1 MSSDYETIA
10 QRAIAAWNANDWES
24 LEAMVASDVVAVGPR
39 EWPETGSRNGWPEV
53 RDQFERLKDPWETE
67 RFDVVRIDDTASGA
81 LLEGR
86 WIGTGTGSGLDLD
99 MPMWIRFEVAEG
111 LISRMQFFLSED
123 QAAE

>member
-1 MSSDYETIA
+1 MSSDYEAIA
-10 QRAIAAWNANDWES
+10 RRAIEAWNANDWDG
-24 LEAMVASDVVAVGPR
+24 LEAMVGADVVAVGPR

-53 RDQFERLKDPWETE
+53 RAQFERLKDPWETE
-67 RFDVVRIDDTASGA
+67 RFDVDRIDDIASGA

-86 WIGTGTGSGLDLD
+86 WIGTGTGSGLGLD
-99 MPMWIRFEVAEG
+99 MPMWVRFEVADG